1 MQGKPINW
9 GILST
14 GAIAQTFARGLRASQ
29 TGKLYAV
36 ASRAQEKADA
46 FAREFGA
53 SKAYDDYQTLLYDPS
68 VQAVYVSTPHPLHA
82 EWAIR
87 ACEAKKHV
95 LVEKPF
101 ALNFAEAMA
110 MTEAAIA
117 NDVLLMEAFM
127 LRCHPQ
133 TAKLI
138 ELIRSKAIGD
148 VRVIQATF
156 SFHAGFNPD
165 TRIFRNDLAGGG
177 IMDVG
182 CYPVSMSRLI
192 AGAAL
197 GKDFADPIEM
207 KATA

>member
-36 ASRAQEKADA
+36 ASRAQAKADA

-53 SKAYDDYQTLLYDPS
+53 SKAYDNYQTLLDDS
-68 VQAVYVSTPHPLHA
+68 NVQAVYVSTPHPFHA
-82 EWAIR
+82 EWAVR

-101 ALNFAEAMA
+101 ALSFAEAMA

-127 LRCHPQ
+127 YRCHPQ
-133 TAKLI
+133 TAKLVD
-138 ELIRSKAIGD
+138 LMKSKAIGD

-165 TRIFRNDLAGGG
+165 GRIFKNDLAGGG
-177 IMDVG
+177 LIDVC
-182 CYPVSMSRLI
+182 CYPGSMSRPVCR
-192 AGAAL
+192 AA
-197 GKDFADPIEM
+197 
-207 KATA
+207 

>member
-1 MQGKPINW
+1 MNFRVGFDKLRNMQSKPIQW

-29 TGKLYAV
+29 TGRLSAV
-36 ASRAQEKADA
+36 ASRAKEKADA

-53 SKAYDDYQTLLYDPS
+53 SKALESYQALLDDPN
-68 VQAVYVSTPHPLHA
+68 VHAVYVSTPHPFHA

-87 ACEAKKHV
+87 ACDAKKHV

-127 LRCHPQ
+127 YRCHPQ
-133 TAKLI
+133 TAKLV

-148 VRVIQATF
+148 VRIIQATF

-165 TRIFRNDLAGGG
+165 DRIFKNELAGGG
-177 IMDVG
+177 LIDVC
-182 CYPVSMSRLI
+182 CYPGSMSRPVCR
-192 AGAAL
+192 AA
-197 GKDFADPIEM
+197 
-207 KATA
+207 